1 MRKKNQKIKRKMT
14 KLKLVLFLLEKKFK
28 NLIRW
33 IKLKTIKA
41 LTKALTKE
49 QRKERN
55 NQK

>member
-1 MRKKNQKIKRKMT
+1 MRKKNQKKNDQIEFNT
-14 KLKLVLFLLEKKFK
+14 ILIGKKKSK

-41 LTKALTKE
+41 LTKE